1 MTTQTITAG
10 LNAWALATVKGRFDR
25 CRGMLDAAG
34 RHVPV
39 AVDVA
44 VTPDGDA
51 FAIEAADMPVGE
63 RGRMEP
69 RHVVRRVQ
77 ERGAEPDGG
86 PAGAAP
92 AQPVAA
98 LIVWSNS
105 SSPPSIV

>member
-1 MTTQTITAG
+1 
-10 LNAWALATVKGRFDR
+10 
-25 CRGMLDAAG
+25 
-34 RHVPV
+34 
-39 AVDVA
+39 
-44 VTPDGDA
+44 
-51 FAIEAADMPVGE
+51 MPVGE
-63 RGRMEP
+63 RGRTEP

-86 PAGAAP
+86 PAGVAP